1 MLTSTTIITS
11 KVNHNDDDDDDDD
24 DDNDDLIP
32 IMHIE
37 CIGELRFYFAPNFSN
52 GTFLLK
58 QIMNLKTLVSK
69 IC

>member
-11 KVNHNDDDDDDDD
+11 KVNHEDDNDDD
-24 DDNDDLIP
+24 DDLIP

-37 CIGELRFYFAPNFSN
+37 CIGELRFYFAPNLSN

>member
-11 KVNHNDDDDDDDD
+11 KVNHNDDDDDDD

-37 CIGELRFYFAPNFSN
+37 CIGELRFYFAPNLSN
-52 GTFLLK
+52 GTFLFK
-58 QIMNLKTLVSK
+58 QIMN
-69 IC
+69 

>member
-11 KVNHNDDDDDDDD
+11 KVNHNDDDDDDD

-37 CIGELRFYFAPNFSN
+37 CIGELRFYFAPYLSN
-52 GTFLLK
+52 GTFLFK
-58 QIMNLKTLVSK
+58 QIMN
-69 IC
+69 